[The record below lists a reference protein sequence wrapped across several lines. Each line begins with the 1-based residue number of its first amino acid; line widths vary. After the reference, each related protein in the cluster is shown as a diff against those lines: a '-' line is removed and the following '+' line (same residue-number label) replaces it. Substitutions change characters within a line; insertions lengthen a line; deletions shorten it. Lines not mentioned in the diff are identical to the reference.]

1 MATLKPLVFG
11 SHIDSV
17 PDGGNYD
24 GDVGSLSAIE
34 VARSLAANNLV
45 TRHPLEVVIFQNE
58 EGGTVGS
65 RALVGELTAED
76 RLLKTHSGKTIGD
89 GITFLGGDHRCRS

>member
-1 MATLKPLVFG
+1 MDVMREAGSRCRSMPPATSSAGAPAATRSLKPIVFG

-34 VARSLAANNLV
+34 VARTLRATGSSRS
-45 TRHPLEVVIFQNE
+45 TR
-58 EGGTVGS
+58 S
-65 RALVGELTAED
+65 RW
-76 RLLKTHSGKTIGD
+76 
-89 GITFLGGDHRCRS
+89 